1 MSASTRNA
9 LVIATLSAIAGRAR
23 PARAQ
28 LNLAEAV
35 CQVRA
40 ARNVVATMSR
50 RYAKCLLKCAQ
61 HAGSP
66 AAAAAQCPMAN
77 ACLGGLA
84 DPNCRCYDR
93 AFSVAIE
100 HEVDGCLDCPE
111 CYVDGGGNPNPTCAP
126 DAQAKSDAVAA
137 WSEQLFLSGS
147 PAIFCDDSGSGDGLT
162 VAESKCQ
169 QSVAKTLAAFSRK
182 TARCY
187 ADCRNAAVATAPEPA
202 CDAPILTNPAP
213 DSKTLLCVQRA
224 QAQAALR
231 IDKQCGAA
239 GENRPECH
247 GSILG
252 AGWVNLEQGF
262 VDGQDA
268 SYYCGD

>member
-1 MSASTRNA
+1 M
-9 LVIATLSAIAGRAR
+9 
-23 PARAQ
+23 AQ
-28 LNLAEAV
+28 
-35 CQVRA
+35 
-40 ARNVVATMSR
+40 
-50 RYAKCLLKCAQ
+50 
-61 HAGSP
+61 
-66 AAAAAQCPMAN
+66 

-93 AFSVAIE
+93 AFAVAIE

-126 DAQAKSDAVAA
+126 DAQAKADAVAA

-147 PAIFCDDSGSGDGLT
+147 PAIFCDDTGSGDGLT

-169 QSVAKTLAAFSRK
+169 QSVAKTLAAFCGR
-182 TARCY
+182 R
-187 ADCRNAAVATAPEPA
+187 RAATRIAATPRSTAPEPA
-202 CDAPILTNPAP
+202 CDAPILTNPSP
-213 DSKTLLCVQRA
+213 DAKALLCVERA
-224 QAQAALR
+224 QALAALR
-231 IDKQCGAA
+231 IDKRCGAA

-252 AGWVNLEQGF
+252 AGWVNLVQGF